1 MVKREIEYVCKKCG
15 CNLIKERGKFSHM
28 YEYTGKCSTF
38 FLPPA
43 KISSAKKREAFNGS
57 VVDMK
62 LIDVKYTR
70 AERLTADEKR
80 ELGIDPRIRSG
91 LIAIEILENIE
102 KTDSPKNII
111 RRGVVI
117 DSYYQY
123 LIRKGERT

>member
-1 MVKREIEYVCKKCG
+1 MQK
-15 CNLIKERGKFSHM
+15 
-28 YEYTGKCSTF
+28 
-38 FLPPA
+38 
-43 KISSAKKREAFNGS
+43 SSAKKREAFNGS

-80 ELGIDPRIRSG
+80 ELGIDPKTRSG

-102 KTDSPKNII
+102 KTNSPKNII

-123 LIRKGERT
+123 LMERGK

>member
-1 MVKREIEYVCKKCG
+1 
-15 CNLIKERGKFSHM
+15 
-28 YEYTGKCSTF
+28 
-38 FLPPA
+38 
-43 KISSAKKREAFNGS
+43 
-57 VVDMK
+57 MK

-80 ELGIDPRIRSG
+80 ELGIDPKIKSG

-117 DSYYQY
+117 DSYTKY
-123 LIRKGERT
+123 LDSRVKHLIAEFPIKLEERIWAK